1 VQSIETYSHLIPGA
15 NVAYVDC
22 LDVKSEKKPQA
33 PAQPRPQ
40 VETEIPLEVVDL
52 IGGGGWTRTNDLRI
66 MSRPADTENKA
77 HQQDSSAECGKV
89 RQNPQ
94 TGRKQNGGG
103 E

>member
-22 LDVKSEKKPQA
+22 LDVKSEKKPPA
-33 PAQPRPQ
+33 PAQPRQQ

-66 MSRPADTENKA
+66 MRFRPLGTPTLIQALSCGSEPDRPAA
-77 HQQDSSAECGKV
+77 AA
-89 RQNPQ
+89 
-94 TGRKQNGGG
+94 
-103 E
+103 

>member
-33 PAQPRPQ
+33 PAQPRQQ

-66 MSRPADTENKA
+66 MRHPTDTENKEN
-77 HQQDSSAECGKV
+77 QQDSSAESSKTQ
-89 RQNPQ
+89 QNPQ
-94 TGRKQNGGG
+94 PRRNLKP